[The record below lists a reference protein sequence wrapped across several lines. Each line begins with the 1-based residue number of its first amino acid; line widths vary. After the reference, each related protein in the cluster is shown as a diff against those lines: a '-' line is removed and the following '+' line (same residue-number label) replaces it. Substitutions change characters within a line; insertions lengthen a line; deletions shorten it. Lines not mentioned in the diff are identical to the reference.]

1 MKKNF
6 NIQDAY
12 LNKIR
17 KHRVPVYIQIKNDR
31 VFEGYITA
39 FDNYCILLKELSG
52 GSPRLIFKHSIS
64 YIYPTKDINS
74 IINIGEETSST

>member
-17 KHRVPVYIQIKNDR
+17 KNKIPVYIQIKNDR
-31 VFEGYITA
+31 TFEGYITA

-52 GSPRLIFKHSIS
+52 GAPRLIFKHSIS
-64 YIYPTKDINS
+64 YIFPTKETSN
-74 IINIGEETSST
+74 IIDIGEESSK